1 MAFPA
6 TKART
11 QGGRKGMTA
20 MTTPIKAAQRL
31 GETQELAPVLLRT
44 SDLTMRFGGLT
55 ALDKVN
61 VDVRRGSIHS
71 VIGPNGAGKTTLFNC
86 IMQANR
92 ISSGDIHFASER
104 LVGLTPDKVAA
115 AGIARTYQNIRL
127 FTGITAIENLLVGM
141 HRQLKSHWWEA
152 VINSARCRLDE
163 KKAHEEACEILNFI
177 GLSGRGDMLARNLSY
192 GDQRRLEIGRA
203 LCTKPKL
210 LMLDEPT
217 AGMNP
222 REITEMMHF
231 ILRIRDVFNL
241 TIVLIEH
248 QMRLVMQVSDTVTV
262 LDHGVKIAEGDP
274 AHVKSHPAV
283 IEAYLGRA
291 AHRQEQPA

>member
-1 MAFPA
+1 
-6 TKART
+6 
-11 QGGRKGMTA
+11 MTA
-20 MTTPIKAAQRL
+20 MTAEIRPA
-31 GETQELAPVLLRT
+31 LLRT

-55 ALDKVN
+55 ALDTVN
-61 VDVRRGSIHS
+61 IDIHQGSIHS
-71 VIGPNGAGKTTLFNC
+71 LIGPNGAGKTTLFNC
-86 IMQANR
+86 IMQGNR
-92 ISSGDIHFASER
+92 ITSGNIEFAGDR

-127 FTGITAIENLLVGM
+127 FAGITAIENLLVGM
-141 HRQLKSHWWEA
+141 HRHLKSSWWQA
-152 VINSARCRLDE
+152 VINSSHCRKDE
-163 KKAHEEACEILNFI
+163 AKAHAEAREILKFV
-177 GLSGRGDMLARNLSY
+177 GLAGRGDTLARNLSY

-203 LCTKPKL
+203 LCTRPKM

-231 ILRIRDVFNL
+231 ILSIRKTFDL

-248 QMRLVMQVSDTVTV
+248 QMRLVMQVSDKVTV

-274 AHVKSHPAV
+274 SHVKTNAAV
-283 IEAYLGRA
+283 IKAYLGRA
-291 AHRQEQPA
+291 AHRQEPSA

>member
-1 MAFPA
+1 
-6 TKART
+6 
-11 QGGRKGMTA
+11 MTIQPNIA
-20 MTTPIKAAQRL
+20 EVSGEHQETMTT
-31 GETQELAPVLLRT
+31 LLRT
-44 SDLTMRFGGLT
+44 TDLTMRFGGLT

-61 VDVRRGSIHS
+61 FDVRRGSIHS
-71 VIGPNGAGKTTLFNC
+71 LIGPNGAGKTTLFNC
-86 IMQANR
+86 IMQGNR
-92 ISSGDIHFASER
+92 ITSGDIQFAGEG

-141 HRQLKSHWWEA
+141 HRHLKSRWWQA
-152 VINSARCRLDE
+152 VINSRHCRQDE
-163 KKAHEEACEILNFI
+163 EKAHAEARDMLKFV
-177 GLSGRGDMLARNLSY
+177 GLAGRGDMLARNLSY

-231 ILRIRDVFNL
+231 ILRIRETFDL

-248 QMRLVMQVSDTVTV
+248 QMRLVMQVSDKVTV

-274 AHVKSHPAV
+274 SHVKNNAAV

-291 AHRQEQPA
+291 AHRQEQSA

>member
-1 MAFPA
+1 
-6 TKART
+6 
-11 QGGRKGMTA
+11 

-31 GETQELAPVLLRT
+31 GETQELAPALLRT

-61 VDVRRGSIHS
+61 VDVRRNSIHS
-71 VIGPNGAGKTTLFNC
+71 LIGPNGAGKTTLFNC

-92 ISSGDIHFASER
+92 ISSGDIHFAGER

-141 HRQLKSHWWEA
+141 HRQLKSRWWEA

-203 LCTKPKL
+203 LCTKPAL

-222 REITEMMHF
+222 REITKMMHF
-231 ILRIRDVFNL
+231 ILRIRDEFNL

-262 LDHGVKIAEGDP
+262 LDHGLKIAEGDP

-283 IEAYLGRA
+283 IEAYLGRS

>member
-1 MAFPA
+1 
-6 TKART
+6 
-11 QGGRKGMTA
+11 MTIQLNIA
-20 MTTPIKAAQRL
+20 EAS
-31 GETQELAPVLLRT
+31 GECQETMSTLLRT
-44 SDLTMRFGGLT
+44 TDLTMRFGGLT

-61 VDVRRGSIHS
+61 FDVRRGSIHS
-71 VIGPNGAGKTTLFNC
+71 LIGPNGAGKTTLFNC
-86 IMQANR
+86 IMQGNR
-92 ISSGDIHFASER
+92 ITSGDIQFADEG
-104 LVGLTPDKVAA
+104 LVGLTPDRVAA

-141 HRQLKSHWWEA
+141 HRHLKSRWWQA
-152 VINSARCRLDE
+152 VINSRHCRQDE
-163 KKAHEEACEILNFI
+163 EKAHAEARDMLHFV
-177 GLSGRGDMLARNLSY
+177 GLAGRGDMLARNLSY

-231 ILRIRDVFNL
+231 ILRIRETFDL

-248 QMRLVMQVSDTVTV
+248 QMRLVMQVSDKVTV

-274 AHVKSHPAV
+274 SHVKNNAVV

-291 AHRQEQPA
+291 AHRQEQSA

>member
-1 MAFPA
+1 
-6 TKART
+6 
-11 QGGRKGMTA
+11 